1 MTVREK
7 IEMRAKMPR
16 DEDII
21 DREIKRA
28 FLRILFGY
36 AAGTVI
42 GLVLKVIWTAD

>member
-42 GLVLKVIWTAD
+42 GFVLKAVVS